1 MQHLYIVKD
10 YFYHSHRQLK
20 RMVTTEFRIQGHRI
34 HKYFIN
40 EKEETI
46 AICIKKIGNDR
57 RSYFFPIKFNV

>member
-20 RMVTTEFRIQGHRI
+20 RMVTTEFRFQGYCI

-46 AICIKKIGNDR
+46 LYKKNGNDR
-57 RSYFFPIKFNV
+57 R

>member
-20 RMVTTEFRIQGHRI
+20 RMVTTEFRFQGHRI

-46 AICIKKIGNDR
+46 LYKKKIETTADHI
-57 RSYFFPIKFNV
+57 FFIKINV